1 MATITDA
8 GREKQLYMHT
18 LASAVACGSEGE
30 AAQFQVSGR
39 EPSPAAQKVRVEQEL
54 DVTLTH
60 LDRLIRSKKAAP
72 TGVPTATLGR
82 RLIERGEKYD
92 AINRTYTPG
101 PGFETLLSGI
111 VADTLTAI
119 QLVQLEREG
128 NA

>member
-18 LASAVACGSEGE
+18 LASAVACASSGE

-39 EPSPAAQKVRVEQEL
+39 EPSPATQKVRVQQEL
-54 DVTLTH
+54 DVTLTA
-60 LDRLIRSKKAAP
+60 LDALIRSKKAPP
-72 TGVPTATLGR
+72 TGVPTATLGK

-128 NA
+128 N